1 MNEEDIW
8 DKNYLSDESIE
19 AISVVKKAIDELD
32 LFDEEFKDIFSADAG
47 VHEKYTILDHTKMV
61 LRQFDRYFS
70 YKEFPDGVTQEF
82 FRILLTIHDLG
93 KPIAIKRGNKKL
105 QHEETIKLIDP
116 IFKKLGLS
124 KFERNLAKII
134 IGSDPIGPYL
144 RYDKLDGAVSNIKKM
159 IKESGL
165 SSTNFFSV
173 LLIYYMSDVSA
184 YTSDAGGQP
193 SLDYVFSFDHENR
206 KLDFKPDSKAKMSE
220 LMELIFN

>member
-8 DKNYLSDESIE
+8 NKDYLSDSSLE
-19 AISVVKKAIDELD
+19 ALSVVKKAIDELD
-32 LFDEEFKDIFSADAG
+32 LFEDEFKDIFSADAG
-47 VHEKYTILDHTKMV
+47 VQEGYTILDHTKMV

-70 YKEFPDGVTQEF
+70 YKEFPDGITHDF
-82 FRILLTIHDLG
+82 FRILFVIHDLG
-93 KPIAIKRGNKKL
+93 KPLAVKRGNSKL
-105 QHEETIKLIDP
+105 QHEETVKLIDP

-124 KFERNLAKII
+124 NFERNLAKII

-144 RYDKLDGAVSNIKKM
+144 RYDKINESLNNIKKM

-173 LLIYYMSDVSA
+173 LLIYYMSDAGA
-184 YTSDAGGQP
+184 YTVDAGGK
-193 SLDYVFSFDHENR
+193 SALDYVFSFDHENR
-206 KLDFKPDSKAKMSE
+206 KMDFQTDSKAKMSE